1 MPRSKEVTLGDKKFV
16 VTERKI
22 KELEALAVSLSGSL
36 DAILKAEN
44 TQAAMKGVT
53 AILYEQLPVLFPEI
67 TAEDVKEAFISDIE
81 SLLSVFIELHFFALK
96 RMLPGL
102 MALVQAGL
110 KSEV

>member
-1 MPRSKEVTLGDKKFV
+1 MPRTKKITIGDKEIT

-36 DAILKAEN
+36 DAILKAKN
-44 TQAAMKGVT
+44 TQDAMKGAT
-53 AILYEQLPVLFPEI
+53 NILYEQLPVMFPEI
-67 TAEDVKEAFISDIE
+67 SAEDVKEAYVSDLE
-81 SLLSVFIELHFFALK
+81 NLFSVFLELHFFALK

-110 KSEV
+110 QS